1 LSAMRRRQAIAS
13 AILLALTLGAG
24 VNSVGSPVV
33 ALGASDIRLSALSV
47 NQGSSL
53 GVRIN
58 RLQSAQRC
66 VLRLV
71 GLQSS
76 KPKTVKVKNSSVKAS
91 LSTTG
96 LPVGEYV
103 VRARCGKGVRA
114 SSSKFSVIAQGAPTS
129 ATCEVVESG
138 FSASAN
144 YSTSY
149 GAVLTN
155 SSPVLTANNVRLSIT
170 FKDASGTTLSTVSD
184 NATNINPGEK
194 IVVGMAYSARHLN
207 VASMAISTLCDSTSD
222 LAPAQLS
229 GTTQTI
235 GVANSWR
242 FPTTISGQFTNTTG
256 FIIGTSSR
264 IDYISRNASGQ
275 ITAGGRLTQSPAGPA
290 GAVGTW
296 ITEDSVLPQDISS
309 ADWVLSP
316 SQN

>member
-1 LSAMRRRQAIAS
+1 MRRRQAIAS

-155 SSPVLTANNVRLSIT
+155 SSPVLTAKNVKLSIT
-170 FKDASGTTLSTVSD
+170 FKDASGATLSTVSD
-184 NATNINPGEK
+184 TATDISPGEK
-194 IVVGMAYSARHLN
+194 IVVGMAYSADHLD
-207 VASMAISTLCDSTSD
+207 VASIAISTVCDSTRD
-222 LAPAQLS
+222 TAPAKLS
-229 GTTQTI
+229 GQAQTI
-235 GVANSWR
+235 TVADSWR
-242 FPTTISGQFTNTTG
+242 YPTNIGGQFTNTTG
-256 FIIGTSSR
+256 FIIGTNSR

-275 ITAGGRLTQSPAGPA
+275 ITGGGRTAPYPAVPV

-296 ITEDSVLPQDISS
+296 IAIDPVLPQNISS